1 MALMDYRELIEKIL
15 AFDHNAYYVDS
26 FHDNNNEGFLP
37 GPDGFLSDEQLS
49 EIVVSTELYKIIRL
63 AHKMDQEARIDQTK

>member
-15 AFDHNAYYVDS
+15 AFDHNAYYVDN
-26 FHDNNNEGFLP
+26 FHTNHNEFTP

-49 EIVVSTELYKIIRL
+49 EIQDSSELYEIIRL
-63 AHKMDQEARIDQTK
+63 THKMDKEARIDQTK